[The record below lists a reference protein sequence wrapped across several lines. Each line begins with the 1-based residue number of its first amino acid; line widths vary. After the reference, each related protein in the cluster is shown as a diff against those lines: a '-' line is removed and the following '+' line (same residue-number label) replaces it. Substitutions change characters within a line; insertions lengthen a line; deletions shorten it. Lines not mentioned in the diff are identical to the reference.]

1 MGVPQGHVI
10 DEIDAEIPH
19 EHFSVRNGGMGTM
32 IVETRAPI
40 LNILDMVWVNA
51 NPIESS
57 INRGPWSTYTASSA
71 TDIIGASVDPVALDY
86 WSAKHVLVPT
96 AQYLEYSNYSSLD
109 PDYEPIS
116 EHIYAPF
123 VEQEESFHNYL
134 ERSMNEMKD
143 AGLQVTM
150 DENKMNVFVVHMTEA
165 GPITPTM
172 SEDTI
177 PVDYTLIVIGIA
189 AMSCVVLAVIILK
202 KRNN

>member
-1 MGVPQGHVI
+1 
-10 DEIDAEIPH
+10 
-19 EHFSVRNGGMGTM
+19 
-32 IVETRAPI
+32 
-40 LNILDMVWVNA
+40 
-51 NPIESS
+51 
-57 INRGPWSTYTASSA
+57 
-71 TDIIGASVDPVALDY
+71 
-86 WSAKHVLVPT
+86 
-96 AQYLEYSNYSSLD
+96 
-109 PDYEPIS
+109 
-116 EHIYAPF
+116 
-123 VEQEESFHNYL
+123 
-134 ERSMNEMKD
+134 MNEMKD